1 MCSPCTRPPANVA
14 IAVIRFLPDGLGS
27 TCTLCSHARVESSF
41 SLCTLLLL
49 HPLQFSISAG
59 PGQLAGRQAYPGD
72 PLHSPEIPRQF
83 EPGRQHSI
91 KRIRIT
97 KVHLHSL
104 MSSDYGSVQIWPTH
118 CLYIRE
124 AHYTSPILPRRVS
137 KPGPQVKKPDAYHYS
152 KFAGLKGRA
161 IFK

>member
-1 MCSPCTRPPANVA
+1 MLISPLIEHMVCMHLVRGRLLMLPLQ
-14 IAVIRFLPDGLGS
+14 IARFLPDGLGS
-27 TCTLCSHARVESSF
+27 TLCSHSRVESSF

-97 KVHLHSL
+97 KAHLHSL
-104 MSSDYGSVQIWPTH
+104 MSSDYDPVQAWP
-118 CLYIRE
+118 
-124 AHYTSPILPRRVS
+124 LPLAFKRRS
-137 KPGPQVKKPDAYHYS
+137 
-152 KFAGLKGRA
+152 
-161 IFK
+161 